1 MNVQLNEFTAFLKD
15 GVILPLEL
23 NKTVAG
29 MFLLLFKAREL
40 AV

>member
-1 MNVQLNEFTAFLKD
+1 MSVPLNEFTAFLKD

-29 MFLLLFKAREL
+29 MLPLLL
-40 AV
+40 

>member
-1 MNVQLNEFTAFLKD
+1 MNVPLNEFTAFLKD

-29 MFLLLFKAREL
+29 IMILSL
-40 AV
+40 